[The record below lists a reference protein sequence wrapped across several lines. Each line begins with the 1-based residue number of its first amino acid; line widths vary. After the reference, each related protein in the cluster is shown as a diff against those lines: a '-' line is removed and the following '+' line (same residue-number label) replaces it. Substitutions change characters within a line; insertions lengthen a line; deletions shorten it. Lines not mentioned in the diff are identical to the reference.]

1 MWALIG
7 ALGTLSLVGI
17 ASIGLFVAPVVALLA
32 WMQVQQGGTEQVGW
46 SALGAALFLIGLGIA
61 SLPYQACGSSDTSTT
76 SVSKV
81 GESASYEC
89 GGLHPAVLFGLG
101 AVLLIGALASA
112 LRRR

>member
-7 ALGTLSLVGI
+7 ALGTLALVGI
-17 ASIGLFVAPVVALLA
+17 ASIGLFIVPVVALLA

-46 SALGAALFLIGLGIA
+46 SGLGAGLFLIGLGIA
-61 SLPYQACGSSDTSTT
+61 SLPYEACGSSGTSTT

-89 GGLHPAVLFGLG
+89 GGLHPAVLIGVG
-101 AVLLIGALASA
+101 VALLVGALVSAS
-112 LRRR
+112 RRR